1 MKEKISSLRQGTLED
16 VKQAFSEWRR
26 TRKSRTPIP
35 AYLWEGAVKLSEEYS
50 VQHISKVLHLN
61 HTALKKRFE
70 HAESD
75 RSLTSRGKPIFV
87 ELDAPQGVS
96 SLGSFIE
103 MESPKGFKMRMQIPG
118 ESSSLLLELG
128 KGFMRHRP

>member
-1 MKEKISSLRQGTLED
+1 MKEKNSSLREGRLEE

-35 AYLWEGAVKLSEEYS
+35 GYLWKGGVKLCEEYS
-50 VQHISKVLHLN
+50 VQHISKALHLN
-61 HTALKKRFE
+61 HTALKTRFE
-70 HAESD
+70 QADSG
-75 RSLTSRGKPIFV
+75 RSLTSRGKPLFV
-87 ELDAPQGVS
+87 ELDAPQGES

-103 MESPKGFKMRMQIPG
+103 MESPGGFKMRMQIPG

-128 KGFMRHRP
+128 KSFMRARR